1 MKALRDMI
9 EGRGAGGR
17 RKVDRIVASVG
28 AIMIGTVERRRTYDA
43 VLEYPAADKPFFHAV
58 LGGWSETYAKQL
70 RPV

>member
-1 MKALRDMI
+1 
-9 EGRGAGGR
+9 
-17 RKVDRIVASVG
+17 
-28 AIMIGTVERRRTYDA
+28 MIGTVERRRTYDA